1 MPSQAALSSI
11 TDAQNLAAAPVTR
24 AVQPYLGSD
33 GRWHHLVKPY
43 VEVQTRIS
51 TTENERLK

>member
-11 TDAQNLAAAPVTR
+11 TDAQNLAATPVTR

-43 VEVQTRIS
+43 VEAKIRMS
-51 TTENERLK
+51 TTEN